1 MKDTDFISPVMGD
14 GKYVDSLALFGGLSI
29 WDANPK
35 IVEALKEAGA
45 LMHVEKHKHSYMHC
59 WRHKTPIIY
68 RAT

>member
-1 MKDTDFISPVMGD
+1 MGD

-45 LMHVEKHKHSYMHC
+45 LMHVEKHKHSYMPVSYTHLDVYKRQQP
-59 WRHKTPIIY
+59 WAMMGP
-68 RAT
+68 